1 MPVLDVLTPQEAAYI
16 ATNCYFTLKDW
27 IKAAPVA
34 GVETR
39 ANVHNRVLGAGTA
52 GVVKEGATNVSLK
65 GTELGS
71 GKLRSVV
78 AGTSGMGTCSGFGYL
93 LDVKKGDRRHAII
106 ATRGTRPEMGAPDLL
121 TDARAAM
128 TGFGDFGLVHKG
140 FKVTF
145 DSVIGNLRGAQTS
158 VMDADVVHC
167 VGHSLGGAVAT
178 LMAAH
183 YAGLGKKVKL
193 YTFGSPR
200 VGAFMSYAAMHG
212 KIGKQNIYRVA
223 HDLDP
228 VSLVGPYPYIHV
240 NPSVA
245 DENNMT
251 LPSPTG
257 SLFSVANHDMERYI
271 NSVAKSAELSWEN
284 AQDAAR
290 QTDHDNCVLAKWLLH
305 DENKAGWVQFASAK
319 TLGILFK
326 LFSHVLKGIST
337 CLILGLTAVDLL
349 AEMLHNGMTKMAL
362 LGEQIFTLLRHAAEW
377 AGITVSAGAQ
387 FTTQIIGRILAMML
401 ARLNS
406 MAMHAIHAGANH
418 LVAMPLALAGGFA
431 LAHSLAL

>member
-27 IKAAPVA
+27 INAAPVA

-39 ANVHNRVLGAGTA
+39 ANVHNRVLGSGTA
-52 GVVKEGATNVSLK
+52 GVAKEGATNVSLK
-65 GTELGS
+65 GTQLGS
-71 GKLRSVV
+71 GQLRSVV
-78 AGTSGMGTCSGFGYL
+78 AGTSGLGTSSGFGYL
-93 LDVKKGDRRHAII
+93 LNVKKGDVRHAVI

-128 TGFGDFGLVHKG
+128 TGFGDFGRVHKG

-145 DSVIGNLRGAQTS
+145 DSVLGNLQRGHRS
-158 VMDADVVHC
+158 IMDSDVVHC

-183 YAGLGKKVKL
+183 YAGLGKKVRL

-200 VGAFMSYAAMHG
+200 VGAFTSYTAMHA

-228 VSLVGPYPYIHV
+228 VSLVGPFPYIHV
-240 NPSVA
+240 NPA
-245 DENNMT
+245 ATDENNMT
-251 LPSPTG
+251 LLSPTG

-271 NSVAKSAELSWEN
+271 NSVARTPELTWEN

-290 QTDHDNCVLAKWLLH
+290 QTDHENSVLAKWLLH
-305 DENKAGWVQFASAK
+305 EDNQPGWVQFASAK
-319 TLGILFK
+319 TLGLLFK

-337 CLILGLTAVDLL
+337 SVILGLTAVDLL
-349 AEMLHNGMTKMAL
+349 AEMLHNGMTKMAF
-362 LGEQIFTLLRHAAEW
+362 LGEQIVTLLRHAATW
-377 AGITVSAGAQ
+377 AGINVAAGAQ
-387 FTTQIIGRILAMML
+387 FTTQVIARILSMMMS
-401 ARLNS
+401 RLNS
-406 MAMHAIHAGANH
+406 MAMHAIHAGTNN
-418 LVAMPLALAGGFA
+418 LVAMPLVIAGGFA
-431 LAHSLAL
+431 LAHSAAL